1 MSQDAIPESKTQLG
15 TQPVGRLLRTYA
27 VPSIVS
33 MLVGALYNIVDQF
46 YIGQKIGELGNAA
59 TNVAFPLS
67 TLCVAIALL
76 MGIGGATAFNLSLGA
91 GERNKA
97 GFFVGNAL
105 TVLFSAGLVLALIV
119 TLFLDPL
126 LVFFGSPENV
136 LPYARSY
143 TEITAWGFPF
153 LIFSV
158 GGGHLIR
165 ADGSPRYAML
175 VNLSGAILNTI
186 LDPLFIF
193 VFNMDMAGAALAT
206 VLGQML
212 SFSMAL
218 RYFTRMRTLPLQRQ
232 HLRPQRRHV
241 WRIISLGTAPS
252 FNQLAMMVVQI
263 VMNNSLVHYGALS
276 EYGASIPL
284 AGSGIVNK
292 VAAIFFA
299 VIIGISQGMQ
309 PIASFNYGA
318 RRYDRVKQVYLL
330 AIRWGFVISS
340 SAFLLFQLMPR
351 PIISLFGSGSSEKY
365 FEFAESYFRIYMM
378 FTFINFLQPISSN
391 LFTSIGKPKR
401 GIFLS
406 LTRQIIFLLPLIL
419 IFPMIMGIDGIM
431 YSGPVADLAAA
442 SVSALMVLR
451 EFRRMGRERVPEA
464 VIAG

>member
-1 MSQDAIPESKTQLG
+1 MQNINNNPLSTK
-15 TQPVGRLLRTYA
+15 PVGKLLKTYA
-27 VPSIVS
+27 IPSIVS

-67 TLCVAIALL
+67 TSCVAIALL

-91 GERNKA
+91 GDREKA

-105 TVLFSAGLVLALIV
+105 TVLFAAGTVLGLAVI
-119 TLFLDPL
+119 LFLDPL
-126 LVFFGSPENV
+126 LIFFGSPQQV
-136 LPYARSY
+136 LPYARPY
-143 TEITAWGFPF
+143 TEIIAWGFPF

-193 VFNMDMAGAALAT
+193 VFDMDMAGAALAT

-212 SFSMAL
+212 SFALAL
-218 RYFTRMRTLPLQRQ
+218 RYFTRMRTLPLQRH
-232 HLRPQRRHV
+232 HLRPAKRYIG
-241 WRIISLGTAPS
+241 RIISLGTAPS
-252 FNQLAMMVVQI
+252 FNQLAMMIVQI
-263 VMNNSLVHYGALS
+263 VMNNSLVHYGAMS
-276 EYGASIPL
+276 EYGSSIPL
-284 AGSGIVNK
+284 ACSGIVNK
-292 VAAIFFA
+292 VAAIFFS

-309 PIASFNYGA
+309 PIVSFNYGA
-318 RRYDRVKQVYLL
+318 GRYDRVRQVYLL
-330 AIRWGFVISS
+330 AIRWGFAISAT
-340 SAFLLFQLMPR
+340 AFLLFQLIPK
-351 PIISLFGSGSSEKY
+351 PIISLFGSGSDKY
-365 FEFAESYFRIYMM
+365 FEFAEAYFRIYML
-378 FTFINFLQPISSN
+378 FTFLNFLQPISSN

-419 IFPMIMGIDGIM
+419 VFPMLMGIDGIM
-431 YSGPVADLAAA
+431 YAGPVADLAAA
-442 SVSALMVLR
+442 SVSAVMVLR
-451 EFRRMGRERVPEA
+451 EFRRMGRERIPGA
-464 VIAG
+464 VAAG